1 MNLCNELEEKYKNY
15 DVISLGNGLYSE
27 NNKKRYYYYH
37 KILDNKRAKAT
48 IIMIN
53 PSEKFRESTKKNL
66 DATIE
71 NVDKILKEVP
81 INCSGE
87 EFLLSSYEIINLYP
101 YIHLP
106 LNEITK
112 RPIDKLNVLIL
123 EYVIRKAEIIIPAWG
138 IEDKFNNETR
148 ELLNKI
154 KRLCN
159 GKKIF
164 VITNKYPCHF
174 GVQCTSLSRKPKFTA
189 YKFD

>member
-71 NVDKILKEVP
+71 NVDKILKEIP
-81 INCSGE
+81 IKCSGE
-87 EFLLSSYEIINLYP
+87 EFLFSSYEIINLSP
-101 YIHLP
+101 YIHLS
-106 LNEITK
+106 LNEIIKT
-112 RPIDKLNVLIL
+112 PIDKLNVDIL